1 MFARFMPQEGKFF
14 DLFNAH
20 AEQILVGSQ
29 ALTTMLSVL
38 NESKAVAVEKCA
50 VIDDAEHR
58 ADETTHETMRQL
70 HTSFITP
77 LDRDQ
82 IHHLISG
89 LDNILDLIQD
99 VAYTVVLYDVSNLTD
114 EAIRLGEICHLCCE
128 QVRKAVVLLDS
139 MDNGAEIMGIC
150 REIDR
155 LESEADRVMRSALS
169 WLFRE
174 EADVRTLIKLKAIYE
189 LLETVTD
196 RCEDVANIIEA
207 IVLENS

>member
-1 MFARFMPQEGKFF
+1 MPQEGRFF

-20 AEQILVGSQ
+20 AEQILLGSQ
-29 ALTTMLSVL
+29 ALTLMLSTL
-38 NESKAVAVEKCA
+38 NESKEIAVEKCS

-58 ADETTHETMRQL
+58 ADEITRETMRQL

-82 IHHLISG
+82 IHHLING

-99 VAYTVVLYDVSNLTD
+99 VAYTVVLYDVRTITD
-114 EAIRLGEICHLCCE
+114 EAIRLGEICHACCQ
-128 QVRKAVVLLDS
+128 QVYKATVLLDS
-139 MDNGAEIMGIC
+139 MDHGTEILGIC
-150 REIDR
+150 QEIDR
-155 LESEADRVMRSALS
+155 LESEADRVMRSAMS

-174 EADVRTLIKLKAIYE
+174 EADVRNLIKLKAIYE
-189 LLETVTD
+189 LLEIVTD
-196 RCEDVANIIEA
+196 RCEDVANIIEG